1 MADRAKKVSEFDAH
15 SNAPANNVLVIVH
28 QPGLAN
34 AETRKITLSNLFANV
49 ACNVAFTGNTFVIP
63 TNLAVPSTTSS
74 SGTKGEIRFSNAHV
88 YFCIAN
94 NTWVRAG
101 LSSW

>member
-1 MADRAKKVSEFDAH
+1 MTDRAKKITELTAH

-34 AETRKITLSNLFANV
+34 AETRKITLSSLFANV
-49 ACNVAFTGNTFVIP
+49 SCNVVIAGNSLV
-63 TNLAVPSTTSS
+63 LPSTAAPSTANSA
-74 SGTKGEIRFSNAHV
+74 GTKGEVRLSNTHL
-88 YFCIAN
+88 YLCISS
-94 NTWVRAG
+94 NTWVRAA